1 MSFGFPLGLAALAAA
16 APLLVAYFLRRKQ
29 PPRVVSALFLWRSPD
44 QRAEAGPKLQ
54 RFSREVSLLLELCA
68 VLAAAAFLADAH
80 CGGSASKRH
89 LVAVVDGSM
98 SMQAKSG
105 GRTAAER
112 VRDKLAALVGVE
124 GIGQLTIIES
134 GLKPTVLA
142 GPQAEVSRAL
152 SDLEKWV
159 PSQPAHDV
167 APALLLGR
175 ELAGGKGNKVHFFTD
190 GPPAEGTL
198 FPPEVEV
205 VSAGEPLDNVALL
218 SAQRT
223 DVEGEASITVRVG
236 NFSKAART
244 VSLQLGPRA
253 QQLEVSAGGTSVVQV
268 KLPGAGPLTV
278 SLPDDAL
285 PLDGKVTLLPTPPP
299 STKVVLLAGLDPNAG
314 AALRRAL
321 AVVPGVTV
329 STALQPDAFTVGPP
343 GSSADVTIGA
353 PAPPKSFLGPFFA
366 QKGNPLLEDV
376 QLSGAIWTAG
386 VNPVGRP
393 LMTAGEAVMISEE
406 EDGRLHINLDVGRSN
421 VQRTVAWPILVSNL
435 VRRARLSLPGLP
447 RRHLMLGEDIP
458 VTTAPGAKYVLKGP
472 GGVERAVLGVGPV
485 SLPAVSVP
493 GRWALFR
500 EDEEI
505 DALEVLPLDPRESDL
520 RSRGP
525 YSVKASAS
533 EGLASIALKQP
544 RSLWPLAALLG
555 LLLVDYW
562 ITARGLGR
570 SASSG
575 AQRPP
580 HPGPLP
586 YEGRGGA

>member
-1 MSFGFPLGLAALAAA
+1 MSFGFPLGLLALGAV

-29 PPRVVSALFLWRSPD
+29 PPRTVSALFLWRSPD

-54 RFSREVSLLLELCA
+54 RFSRELSLLLELCA
-68 VLAAAAFLADAH
+68 VVAAAAFLSDAH
-80 CGGSASKRH
+80 CGGGASKRH
-89 LVAVVDGSM
+89 LVAVVDGSL
-98 SMQAKSG
+98 SMQATSG
-105 GRTAAER
+105 GRTAADR
-112 VRDKLAALVGVE
+112 VRDKLASLVNVE
-124 GIGQLTIIES
+124 GAGQLTIVES

-167 APALLLGR
+167 APALLMAR

-190 GPPAEGTL
+190 GPPAEGVL
-198 FPPEVEV
+198 MPPEVEV
-205 VSAGEPLDNVALL
+205 VSAGEALDNVALL

-223 DVEGEASITVRVG
+223 DVEGEASVTVRVG

-244 VSLQLGPRA
+244 VKLQLGPRT
-253 QQLEVSAGGTSVVQV
+253 QELELQPGGTSVVQL
-268 KLPGAGPLTV
+268 KLPAAGPLTV

-285 PLDGKVTLLPTPPP
+285 PIDGKVTLLPSPPP
-299 STKVVLLAGLDPNAG
+299 ATKVVLLTGLDPNA
-314 AALRRAL
+314 ASALRRAL

-329 STALQPDAFTVGPP
+329 STALQPDAFTVGPR
-343 GSSADVTIGA
+343 GSSAEVTFGA

-386 VNPVGRP
+386 ANPAGRP
-393 LMTAGEAVMISEE
+393 LMSAGEAVLLSEE
-406 EDGRLHINLDVGRSN
+406 EDGRLHFNLDVGRSN

-458 VTTAPGAKYVLKGP
+458 VTTAPGAKYVLLGP
-472 GGVERAVLGVGPV
+472 GGLQRPVLGVGPV
-485 SLPAVSVP
+485 VLPAVPVP
-493 GRWALFR
+493 GRWALLR

-505 DALEVLPLDPRESDL
+505 DALEVLGLDPRESDL

-525 YSVKASAS
+525 FSVKASAT

-544 RSLWPLAALLG
+544 RSLWPLVALLAV
-555 LLLVDYW
+555 LLADYW
-562 ITARGLGR
+562 LTARGKGN
-570 SASSG
+570 A
-575 AQRPP
+575 
-580 HPGPLP
+580 
-586 YEGRGGA
+586 